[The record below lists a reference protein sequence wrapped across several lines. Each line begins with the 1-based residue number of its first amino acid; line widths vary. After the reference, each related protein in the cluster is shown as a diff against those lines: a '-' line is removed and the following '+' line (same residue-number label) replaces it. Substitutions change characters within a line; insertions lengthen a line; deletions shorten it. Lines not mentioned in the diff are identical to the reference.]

1 MKGEVTMLTLQQVAK
16 KLNMHY
22 MTIYYWVRDGK
33 LPAMQFNKIYRVSEK
48 DLDKFIEDNKKVV
61 AK

>member
-1 MKGEVTMLTLQQVAK
+1 MEREVKMLTVQDVAK
-16 KLNMHY
+16 RLNMHY

-33 LPAMQFNKIYRVSEK
+33 LPAVQINKVYRIDERELEEFLK
-48 DLDKFIEDNKKVV
+48 TNKVV

>member
-1 MKGEVTMLTLQQVAK
+1 MKKEVKMLTVQDVAK
-16 KLNMHY
+16 RLNMHY

-33 LPAMQFNKIYRVSEK
+33 LPAVQINKIYRIDEGE
-48 DLDKFIEDNKKVV
+48 LEEFLRTNKVV